1 MYKSIYYMFHLAVK
15 YNKKKISLDIG
26 SQTDNINN
34 SQIKKKR
41 CLILI

>member
-15 YNKKKISLDIG
+15 YKKKINLDIG

-34 SQIKKKR
+34 SQI
-41 CLILI
+41 